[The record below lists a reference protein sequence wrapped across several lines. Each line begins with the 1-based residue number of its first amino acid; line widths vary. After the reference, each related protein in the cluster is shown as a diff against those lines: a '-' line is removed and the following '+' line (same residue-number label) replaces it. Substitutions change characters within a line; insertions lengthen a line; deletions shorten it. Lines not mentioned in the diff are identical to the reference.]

1 MKKVGLVSGVIFAMV
16 LLFGGCATLDRLLP
30 KDLQETKTAI
40 EQARLSGA
48 DKKCPEEYKQVVAM
62 WNEAMEIYRACRT
75 QEAIAKA
82 SAAREKART
91 LCEVRKDTDGDG
103 VFDDMDQC
111 PDTPKGVKVDQ
122 KGCPLDSDGDGVF
135 DYVDQCL
142 DTPKGVKVDEKGC
155 PLDSDGDGV
164 FDFMDQC
171 PDTPKGVKV
180 DEKGCPLDSDGDG
193 VPDYLDQ
200 CSDTPKGAKVDTKGC
215 PLDSDG
221 DGVYDYLDKCPG
233 TPKGAKVNE
242 MGCWVLEGVLFDT
255 SKRDIKSPSFPIL
268 DEAVDVLRKNPDL
281 KLQIQGHT
289 DSRGKSKYN
298 QRLSEKRAEA
308 VMDYMVK
315 KGIARERLSFIGY
328 GSTRPVAS
336 NLTPEGQAK
345 NRRVELNPV
354 H

>member
-16 LLFGGCATLDRLLP
+16 LIFGGCATLDRLLP

-75 QEAIAKA
+75 KEAITKA
-82 SAAREKART
+82 TAAREKART

-111 PDTPKGVKVDQ
+111 PGTPKGVKVDQ
-122 KGCPLDSDGDGVF
+122 KGCPLDSDGDGVP
-135 DYVDQCL
+135 DYIDQCL

-180 DEKGCPLDSDGDG
+180 DQKGCPLDSDGDG
-193 VPDYLDQ
+193 VADYLDQ
-200 CSDTPKGAKVDTKGC
+200 CSDTPKGAKVDTNGC

-255 SKRDIKSPSFPIL
+255 NKRDIKSQSFPIL
-268 DEAVDVLRKNPDL
+268 DEAVDVLRKRSRSEA
-281 KLQIQGHT
+281 T
-289 DSRGKSKYN
+289 DSG
-298 QRLSEKRAEA
+298 
-308 VMDYMVK
+308 
-315 KGIARERLSFIGY
+315 
-328 GSTRPVAS
+328 P
-336 NLTPEGQAK
+336 
-345 NRRVELNPV
+345 

>member
-75 QEAIAKA
+75 KEAITKA
-82 SAAREKART
+82 TAAREKART

-111 PDTPKGVKVDQ
+111 PDTPKGVKVDV
-122 KGCPLDSDGDGVF
+122 KGCPLDSDGDGVP
-135 DYVDQCL
+135 DYIDQCL
-142 DTPKGVKVDEKGC
+142 DTPKGVKVN
-155 PLDSDGDGV
+155 
-164 FDFMDQC
+164 
-171 PDTPKGVKV
+171 
-180 DEKGCPLDSDGDG
+180 EKGCPLDSDGDG

-255 SKRDIKSPSFPIL
+255 SKRDIKSPSFPVL
-268 DEAVDVLRKNPDL
+268 DEAVDVLEKDPDL

-354 H
+354 Y